1 MKEKSLWMS
10 IIRVNKVHLDYIC
23 FAFFLILSISSD
35 ICLISGPLLRRQ
47 YQVFL
52 EKKKSNGF
60 WDWFAH
66 AYVYLVSTFYTH
78 KAPCMHVCI
87 CEGHVGVLM
96 EQIYVGRQMQSKIC
110 AEGNSPMI
118 ATTSASKCFLDSRS
132 SPACKVPVKLL
143 FLSQTDY
150 NCNKVNWW
158 LRQWYYIIIVLRN

>member
-10 IIRVNKVHLDYIC
+10 IIRVSKVHLDYIC

-78 KAPCMHVCI
+78 KALCMHVCI

-96 EQIYVGRQMQSKIC
+96 EQIYVG
-110 AEGNSPMI
+110 I
-118 ATTSASKCFLDSRS
+118 AYLKSWPVD
-132 SPACKVPVKLL
+132 KVCSTVQVFNGVLYNYLPVIHCLL
-143 FLSQTDY
+143 MLLSMHIHYFYWHTM
-150 NCNKVNWW
+150 WT
-158 LRQWYYIIIVLRN
+158 RA

>member
-96 EQIYVGRQMQSKIC
+96 EQIYVGRQMQSKMC
-110 AEGNSPMI
+110 WGKLTNDSNNVSKQVFPWQSVEPSLQG
-118 ATTSASKCFLDSRS
+118 TSKTVILVA
-132 SPACKVPVKLL
+132 
-143 FLSQTDY
+143 
-150 NCNKVNWW
+150 NW
-158 LRQWYYIIIVLRN
+158 L